1 MGVVV
6 LGLAAYPSN
15 LVWRNV
21 ELLVRSTRRNSP
33 ATGITLLTTRLAARD
48 RRMFA
53 THGVQAFEMVEDV
66 PRYDPNTA
74 EGRGAF
80 HRWALEMFG
89 RRQRMYLDAI
99 ERLPHSHILL
109 SDTRD
114 VLVTGDLERQALT
127 ETLVL
132 SQEDASRPLG
142 EEYWNRKWILDGY
155 GPGEL
160 ERMAGKPIL
169 CAGAVFGPRKA
180 IAAYVQAMS
189 VEVERMGVEMTR
201 KIGDQPLHN
210 HLAYSGRIPSYVTSR
225 AEDGWLRSI
234 GVLAADRVNLDWTAV
249 DETPR
254 GGAAAV
260 IHQYDRHLKNQAVRQ
275 AVGDHAGLGA
285 LHPWRLHAFQEHGAG
300 LTARVL
306 RKIYWHVPL
315 LKR

>member
-6 LGLAAYPSN
+6 LGLAAYPTN
-15 LVWRNV
+15 RVWRNV

-33 ATGITLLTTRLAARD
+33 ATGIALLTTRLAARD

-74 EGRGAF
+74 EGRDAF

-132 SQEDASRPLG
+132 SQEDAARPLG

-155 GPGEL
+155 GPSEL
-160 ERMAGKPIL
+160 ERIAGKPIL
-169 CAGAVFGPRKA
+169 CAGAVFGPREA
-180 IAAYVQAMS
+180 IAEYVQAMS
-189 VEVERMGVEMTR
+189 MEVERVGIEMTR

-210 HLAYSGRIPSYVTSR
+210 HLAYSGRIPSYVTSH

-234 GVLAADRVNLDWTAV
+234 GVLPTEKLNMDWA
-249 DETPR
+249 ESGPQL
-254 GGAAAV
+254 GGSPAGV
-260 IHQYDRHLKNQAVRQ
+260 IHQYDRHLNNQAVRQ
-275 AVGDHAGLGA
+275 AVGDHAGLSV

-315 LKR
+315 LRR